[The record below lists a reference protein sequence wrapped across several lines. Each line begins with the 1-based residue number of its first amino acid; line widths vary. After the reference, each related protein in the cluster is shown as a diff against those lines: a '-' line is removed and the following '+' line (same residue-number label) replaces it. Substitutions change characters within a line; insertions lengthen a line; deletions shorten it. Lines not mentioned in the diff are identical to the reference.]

1 MSIYKKLNE
10 VQKKASFVKKDGE
23 LGYGQNKFSIVTHD
37 AVLRAIRTHL
47 TDIGIVIVPSQVEKG
62 ISVPGKTSKGGD
74 KIRFEAL
81 YDVAFI
87 DIDDDS
93 KIVIRTE
100 AHAEDNSDK
109 AANKAIT
116 YAVKNAMLKAFLLET
131 GDDNVEEMKNTIDV
145 KQTGMIAQLI
155 ADTDTDMKK
164 FLEAYK
170 IQTVAEL
177 PQAYFTTAINQLQ
190 AKQKKQGAKSE

>member
-155 ADTDTDMKK
+155 ADTGTDMKK

-190 AKQKKQGAKSE
+190 AKQKKQGVKSE